1 MAFCPNCGA
10 QAEGRFCAACGTTLG
25 GAAPGAQGGP
35 PPSFQQQPYQ
45 QGSQQ
50 QGPQANAQAGL
61 PENAASALCYLLGL
75 ITGVLFLAIAPYS
88 QNPRVKFHA
97 FQSIFLN
104 VAWIAFWIVSMFL
117 AYLLPTLLVVLFGL
131 LQLVISLGII
141 LLWLFMMWK
150 TYNGERVEL
159 PIVGPLAAQ
168 QAGR

>member
-1 MAFCPNCGA
+1 MAFCPNCGQ
-10 QAEGRFCAACGTTLG
+10 QAEGRFCAACGATIG

-35 PPSFQQQPYQ
+35 PPSFQQQSYQ
-45 QGSQQ
+45 QQ

-61 PENAASALCYLLGL
+61 PENAAGALCYLLGL
-75 ITGVLFLAIAPYS
+75 ITGILFLALGPYN
-88 QNPRVKFHA
+88 QNPRIKFHA

-104 VAWIAFWIVSMFL
+104 VAWMAFWVASVFL
-117 AYLLPTLLVVLFGL
+117 LYLLPGPLAFLYGL
-131 LQLVISLGII
+131 LQLVISLGIF

-159 PIVGPLAAQ
+159 PVVGPLAAA

>member
-1 MAFCPNCGA
+1 M
-10 QAEGRFCAACGTTLG
+10 
-25 GAAPGAQGGP
+25 
-35 PPSFQQQPYQ
+35 
-45 QGSQQ
+45 
-50 QGPQANAQAGL
+50 
-61 PENAASALCYLLGL
+61 PENAASALCYLFGL
-75 ITGVLFLAIAPYS
+75 ITGILFLALAPYS

-104 VAWIAFWIVSMFL
+104 LAWMAFWIASMFL
-117 AYLLPTLLVVLFGL
+117 AYLLPALLMVLFGL
-131 LQLVISLGII
+131 LQLVIGLGVF